1 MFAPFLTAVVAA
13 LAPQVSTL
21 LHPLYLDPAPPELR
35 SARHVL
41 LAFQGAEHA
50 PPGTTRTKEAAL
62 ERAQDLA
69 LRLRGGVDFAR
80 TVVEVSEAPDKTTG
94 GMLGSFAKG
103 MLAPDLDAF
112 LFTADVGGVSAPIVL
127 PDGVHVFQRI
137 DTWAAVL
144 ELRVEAPETDADAKK
159 RIEFAA
165 GEIARGAD
173 FVQMVRE
180 HSTDRACA
188 ERGGQ
193 FAIYE
198 RGARDTLLKAAAF
211 ELGVGETTPPL
222 RSPIGWHILKRVP
235 LTAVDGSLRENNW
248 ARVRAILVQHDKALG
263 VGTKTT
269 RNQLEAKE
277 LADALLARLQKGEDF
292 GVLAREVNDDQGG
305 KERGGELGWV
315 HRTMPDLP
323 RPFLTVF
330 AQKPGDAQVFESTLG
345 FVLVQR
351 VK

>member
-1 MFAPFLTAVVAA
+1 MIAA
-13 LAPQVSTL
+13 LLLQVSTL

-35 SARHVL
+35 SARHL
-41 LAFQGAEHA
+41 LITYQGAQHA
-50 PPGTTRTKEAAL
+50 PPGVTRTREAAL
-62 ERAQDLA
+62 ERANDLVP
-69 LRLRGGVDFAR
+69 RLRAGVDFGLTLA
-80 TVVEVSEAPDKTTG
+80 EVSEAPDKANRG
-94 GMLGSFAKG
+94 LLGSFAKG
-103 MLAPDLDAF
+103 MLAPDADAF
-112 LFTADVGGVSAPIVL
+112 LFSAEVGAISAPIAL

-137 DTWAAVL
+137 ETWAAVL
-144 ELRVEAPETDADAKK
+144 ELRVEAPETDVEAKK
-159 RIEFAA
+159 RIEFVAA
-165 GEIARGAD
+165 EIARGAD

-211 ELGVGETTPPL
+211 ELGVGEVSPPL
-222 RSPIGWHILKRVP
+222 RSPLGWHVLKRVP
-235 LTAVDGSLRENNW
+235 VAAIDAKLRENNW

-263 VGTKTT
+263 ADPATART
-269 RNQLEAKE
+269 QIAAKE
-277 LADALLARLQKGEDF
+277 LVDALLARVKKGEDF
-292 GVLAREVNDDQGG
+292 TQLARETNDDRGG

-315 HRTMPDLP
+315 HRSMPDLP

-330 AQKPGDAQVFESTLG
+330 AMKPGDVQQFDSTLG

-351 VK
+351 VQ